1 MQFGRTHTTS
11 EQRVAFLKVEERF
24 LCLFPSQKMPLHA
37 DARYFPCSVFKMVLR
52 GCAKNRAGDFG
63 PRISEA
69 KRWVDVNV
77 HRFFFLET
85 SCCWRT

>member
-1 MQFGRTHTTS
+1 MQFGRTHAKV

-24 LCLFPSQKMPLHA
+24 LCLFHHRRCHCTPMK
-37 DARYFPCSVFKMVLR
+37 DIFPCSVFKMVWR

-69 KRWVDVNV
+69 KRRWM
-77 HRFFFLET
+77 
-85 SCCWRT
+85 